1 MKLFEKENR
10 YQRYGFEANPFSM
23 VLEPESLKDYIYQ
36 RESNR
41 VLKEIK
47 KERILVLRFPEDATI
62 SDFTDFYSYLANT
75 FKASPDRSFVSFE
88 VPGPALLNQRL
99 LSIIVVIR
107 NNLYADVSERVY
119 LNYFAEKVIS
129 SYESGTFQ
137 SQLEGFDH
145 EALYQETL
153 ETKGRNLLEIMNYE
167 AEMPKREDFQT
178 DEQYEEKLKEINE
191 FLAKRDSLREFFYR
205 QIEADGF
212 GPAVTSSL
220 RAVIQR
226 GIEEGPSSM
235 IPVNAKA
242 DLIGLSK
249 FLSLAYSNV
258 VFTFFNLGN
267 IPFLDEDE
275 IVAYESDIAEA
286 ETILKRYARILY
298 LCKVSDTQVV
308 PDVFV
313 GKPEV
318 ELNFK
323 TDFINSNEDDTE
335 LKNADEFKSLVLY
348 MLGVGNG
355 VSGELLNLFE
365 KLSLEAFEK
374 SSGDLRRS
382 FKLLEKA
389 FDTYVET
396 GNLQE
401 VKI

>member
-10 YQRYGFEANPFSM
+10 YQKYGFETNPFSM
-23 VLEPESLKDYIYQ
+23 VLEPELLKDYIYQ

-75 FKASPDRSFVSFE
+75 FKASPDRSFISFE

>member
-10 YQRYGFEANPFSM
+10 YQKYGFETNPFSM
-23 VLEPESLKDYIYQ
+23 VLEPELLKDYIYQ

-75 FKASPDRSFVSFE
+75 FKASPDRSFISFE

-191 FLAKRDSLREFFYR
+191 LLAKRDSLREFFYR